1 MDSIPFLPNVLNS
14 ILDWSIFKIADHELI
29 KLILLSINM
38 MQSFL
43 GKKTLK
49 RIIFQQ
55 NWVGGC
61 GTDF

>member
-1 MDSIPFLPNVLNS
+1 MDPIPFLPSVLNS
-14 ILDWSIFKIADHELI
+14 ILDCSIFKIADHELI

-38 MQSFL
+38 TQSFL
-43 GKKTLK
+43 ENKTLK

-55 NWVGGC
+55 NWVDGC